1 MISVSDRTPLRRWK
15 LAAWAL
21 GCVAF
26 ASAASAATPPPVE
39 QGLLCREAVR
49 QAEAGTALPPHLLA
63 GIARVESGRRD
74 PVSGRFHPWP
84 WSINAQGRDS
94 VFDTKAEAIGF
105 ARQLQ
110 AQGIRSFDVG
120 CMQVNLMYHPDAFQ
134 SLDEAFDPVA
144 NARYAV
150 KFLGQLHDQTGSWET
165 ASAWY
170 HSANPEEGLP
180 YRGKVVTAMAE
191 EARVPFEAQG
201 PVGAAQPALFSGGM
215 PVRSMSARPA
225 NVTML
230 AGSSGGNI
238 LLLPTGGGAQ
248 APAGRGLDAYR
259 LQPVGLM
266 GRHIAAR

>member
-1 MISVSDRTPLRRWK
+1 MTAILDRIAFPPWTP
-15 LAAWAL
+15 AALAL
-21 GCVAF
+21 GCIAF
-26 ASAASAATPPPVE
+26 AGMARAATPPAME
-39 QGLLCREAVR
+39 QGLLCRSAVR
-49 QAEAGTALPPHLLA
+49 QAEAGSALPPYLLA

-94 VFDTKAEAIGF
+94 VFDTKAEAIAF

-110 AQGIRSFDVG
+110 TQGIRSFDVG
-120 CMQVNLMYHPDAFQ
+120 CMQINLMYHPDAFQ

-180 YRGKVVTAMAE
+180 YRSKVVTAMAE
-191 EARVPFEAQG
+191 EARLPFAASD
-201 PVGAAQPALFSGGM
+201 PAAAQPSLFSGGY
-215 PVRSMSARPA
+215 PVRSMPARPA
-225 NVTML
+225 NVMML
-230 AGSSGGNI
+230 AGSSRGSI
-238 LLLPTGGGAQ
+238 LLQPTGAGAQ
-248 APAGRGLDAYR
+248 APAGRGLDSYR
-259 LQPVGLM
+259 LQPVSVT
-266 GRHIAAR
+266 GRHMASR